1 MSAVRPMEPR
11 PWHLGTYRRTTQV
24 NASFTVTFWGSEL
37 HLYGDV
43 GPSYGPYSIE
53 VDGGTPQVRSAHYPA
68 LAVGPAGY
76 LDGVSGLSEGR
87 HEVVVRTLPRREG
100 ILEAEGFLLDYVLV
114 RQRVG
119 PVVGSLIPG
128 IVDIQGSAMEQA
140 ITNRTGTWR
149 SWSVDGDVIL
159 PDGRD
164 ARQPK
169 TFFATNERGA
179 RITHSF
185 SNVTAI
191 QVYGTRNATHGAYRA
206 TLTSPSGRIAD
217 TYNGT
222 AACDFNGPG
231 TEHILPGCEWR
242 GSVLKYAAGGLDPAI
257 SYQLSLENADVDGKE
272 FELSL
277 IREIGVEG
285 ERLEIGVSPDGTLD
299 NPGNATQPGAG
310 GQSGNSGSGTGNG
323 AMARMSVGMPEV
335 FLMFIA
341 WFVLG
346 RSLFGFAGAMS

>member
-1 MSAVRPMEPR
+1 MSAPTSTTVDPSTSTSSPANNDAPPLPIFADLPGANPRYSTTDPASTYLNVTIDDFSPLISFSPPLQETGGAWVSPLTDSMSAVRPMEPR

-185 SNVTAI
+185 SNGALPSVGLFHLHSSLNLSQSLPSKSMGLA
-191 QVYGTRNATHGAYRA
+191 TRLTERIVRHSHPPVEGSRIHTMARPRA
-206 TLTSPSGRIAD
+206 TSMDLEPNIFFQDA
-217 TYNGT
+217 NGE
-222 AACDFNGPG
+222 A
-231 TEHILPGCEWR
+231 
-242 GSVLKYAAGGLDPAI
+242 
-257 SYQLSLENADVDGKE
+257 
-272 FELSL
+272 
-277 IREIGVEG
+277 
-285 ERLEIGVSPDGTLD
+285 VS
-299 NPGNATQPGAG
+299 
-310 GQSGNSGSGTGNG
+310 
-323 AMARMSVGMPEV
+323 
-335 FLMFIA
+335 
-341 WFVLG
+341 
-346 RSLFGFAGAMS
+346 